1 MQNRL
6 SSGARL
12 GRQALLF
19 PLCLVLYEF
28 STYIGNDMIQPG
40 MLAVVEQYQAGL
52 DWVPT
57 SMTAYLAGGM
67 FLQWLL
73 GPLSDRVGRR
83 PVMLTGVVW
92 FIVTCLAT
100 LFAQNIE
107 QFTFLRFLQGISLC
121 FIGAVG
127 YAAIQESFE
136 EAVCIKITAL
146 MANVALIAPLL
157 GPLVGAAWVHVLPW
171 EGMFVLFAALAA
183 IAFFGLQRAMPET
196 ATRLGEKL
204 SIKELGKD
212 YKLVLKNVRFVA
224 GALALGFVSLPLLA
238 WIAQSPIIIIS
249 GEHLSSYEYG
259 LLQVPIFGA
268 LIAGNLVLA
277 RLTSRRTVRSLII
290 MGGWPISVGLI
301 IAAAA
306 TVVSSHAYLWMTA
319 GLSLYAFGIGVANA
333 GLVRLTLFAS
343 EMSKG
348 TVSAAMGML
357 QMLIFTVGIELSKHA
372 YLLGGN
378 GLFSLFNLAS
388 GVLWLI
394 LMVIFLKDKRV
405 GNSGRLKPGFRAL
418 QSLVMVINLMLND
431 HPFTYAGNMTRIR
444 MCAVNRGWSGCRS
457 NINRLRGS
465 SDTDRLRNI
474 DGRRNNHYFV
484 SAWYINGNILCKCCS
499 CKSQQHCCHQYTFL
513 HNLLT

>member
-1 MQNRL
+1 MQNHSL
-6 SSGARL
+6 SGKRL

-40 MLAVVEQYQAGL
+40 MLAVVEEYQAGIE
-52 DWVPT
+52 WVPT

-73 GPLSDRVGRR
+73 GPLSDRIGRR

-100 LFAQNIE
+100 LLAQNIE

-157 GPLVGAAWVHVLPW
+157 GPLVGAAWIHLAPW
-171 EGMFVLFAALAA
+171 ETMFILFAVLAL
-183 IAFFGLQRAMPET
+183 IAFFGLYRAMPET
-196 ATRLGEKL
+196 ASRMGETLSLKALGC
-204 SIKELGKD
+204 D
-212 YKLVLKNVRFVA
+212 YSLVLKNLRFVA
-224 GALALGFVSLPLLA
+224 GALATGFVSLPLLA
-238 WIAQSPIIIIS
+238 WIAQSPVIIIS
-249 GEHLSSYEYG
+249 GEQATTYEYG

-268 LIAGNLVLA
+268 LIIGNLVLA
-277 RLTSRRTVRSLII
+277 RLTSRRSVRWLII
-290 MGGWPISVGLI
+290 AGGWPIMAGLLLS
-301 IAAAA
+301 AAA
-306 TVVSSHAYLWMTA
+306 TLVSSHAYLWMTA
-319 GLSLYAFGIGVANA
+319 GLSLYAFGIGLANA

-343 EMSKG
+343 DMSKG

-357 QMLIFTVGIELSKHA
+357 QMLIFTVGIEISKHS

-378 GLFSLFNLAS
+378 GLFSLFNLFN
-388 GVLWLI
+388 GLIWLALI
-394 LMVIFLKDKRV
+394 IYFLKDKRI
-405 GNSGRLKPGFRAL
+405 GSGQG
-418 QSLVMVINLMLND
+418 
-431 HPFTYAGNMTRIR
+431 
-444 MCAVNRGWSGCRS
+444 
-457 NINRLRGS
+457 
-465 SDTDRLRNI
+465 
-474 DGRRNNHYFV
+474 
-484 SAWYINGNILCKCCS
+484 
-499 CKSQQHCCHQYTFL
+499 
-513 HNLLT
+513 

>member
-1 MQNRL
+1 MQ
-6 SSGARL
+6 SKTMTKKRL

-40 MLAVVEQYQAGL
+40 MLAVVEQYQAGME
-52 DWVPT
+52 WVPT

-73 GPLSDRVGRR
+73 GPLSDRIGRR

-100 LFAQNIE
+100 LLAQSIE
-107 QFTFLRFLQGISLC
+107 QFTALRFLQGISLC

-157 GPLVGAAWVHVLPW
+157 GPLVGAAWVHMAPW
-171 EGMFVLFAALAA
+171 EMMFVLFAVLAA
-183 IAFFGLQRAMPET
+183 IAYYGLWRAMPET

-204 SIKELGKD
+204 SLKELGRD
-212 YKLVLKNVRFVA
+212 YKAVMNNARFVA
-224 GALALGFVSLPLLA
+224 GALATGFVSLPLLA
-238 WIAQSPIIIIS
+238 WIAQSPVIIIS
-249 GEHLSSYEYG
+249 GEQLSSYEYG

-277 RLTSRRTVRSLII
+277 KLTSRRTVRSLII
-290 MGGWPISVGLI
+290 LGGWPITLGLV
-301 IAAAA
+301 IAALA
-306 TVVSSHAYLWMTA
+306 TLLSSHAYLWMTA
-319 GLSLYAFGIGVANA
+319 GLSVYAFGIGLANA

-343 EMSKG
+343 DISKG

-357 QMLIFTVGIELSKHA
+357 QMLIFTVGIEVSKHA
-372 YLLGGN
+372 YLAGGN
-378 GLFSLFNLAS
+378 GLFSLFNLLN
-388 GVLWLI
+388 GLLWLGM
-394 LMVIFLKDKRV
+394 MVIFLKDKTV
-405 GNSGRLKPGFRAL
+405 GNSL
-418 QSLVMVINLMLND
+418 Q
-431 HPFTYAGNMTRIR
+431 P
-444 MCAVNRGWSGCRS
+444 
-457 NINRLRGS
+457 
-465 SDTDRLRNI
+465 
-474 DGRRNNHYFV
+474 
-484 SAWYINGNILCKCCS
+484 
-499 CKSQQHCCHQYTFL
+499 Q
-513 HNLLT
+513 

>member
-1 MQNRL
+1 MQTIT
-6 SSGARL
+6 SSTKRL

-40 MLAVVEQYQAGL
+40 MLAVVAQYQAGVE
-52 DWVPT
+52 WVPT

-83 PVMLTGVVW
+83 PVMLWGVVW

-100 LFAQNIE
+100 LLAQNIE
-107 QFTFLRFLQGISLC
+107 QFTLLRFLQGISLC

-157 GPLVGAAWVHVLPW
+157 GPLVGAAWIHVAPW
-171 EGMFVLFAALAA
+171 EMMFVLFAVLAL
-183 IAFFGLQRAMPET
+183 IAFFGLWRAMPET

-204 SIKELGKD
+204 SVKELGRD
-212 YKLVLKNVRFVA
+212 YREVLKNVRFVA
-224 GALALGFVSLPLLA
+224 GALSIGFVSLPLLA
-238 WIAQSPIIIIS
+238 WIAQSPVIIIG
-249 GEHLSSYEYG
+249 GEKLSSYEYG

-277 RLTSRRTVRSLII
+277 RLTSRRSVRSLII
-290 MGGWPISVGLI
+290 LGGWPIVTGLAV
-301 IAAAA
+301 AALA

-319 GLSLYAFGIGVANA
+319 GLSLYAFGIGLANA

-378 GLFSLFNLAS
+378 GVFSLFNLAN
-388 GVLWLI
+388 GLLWLG
-394 LMVIFLKDKRV
+394 LMVIFLKDKSV
-405 GNSGRLKPGFRAL
+405 GSGL
-418 QSLVMVINLMLND
+418 Q
-431 HPFTYAGNMTRIR
+431 P
-444 MCAVNRGWSGCRS
+444 
-457 NINRLRGS
+457 
-465 SDTDRLRNI
+465 
-474 DGRRNNHYFV
+474 
-484 SAWYINGNILCKCCS
+484 
-499 CKSQQHCCHQYTFL
+499 Q
-513 HNLLT
+513 

>member
-1 MQNRL
+1 MQNYSL
-6 SSGARL
+6 SGRRL

-40 MLAVVEQYQAGL
+40 MLAVVQEFQVGNE
-52 DWVPT
+52 WVPT

-73 GPLSDRVGRR
+73 GPLSDRIGRR

-100 LFAQNIE
+100 LLAQTIE
-107 QFTFLRFLQGISLC
+107 QFTLLRFLQGISLC

-157 GPLVGAAWVHVLPW
+157 GPLVGAAWVHILPW
-171 EGMFVLFAALAA
+171 EMMFVLFAVLAA
-183 IAFFGLQRAMPET
+183 ISFVGLQRAMPET

-204 SIKELGKD
+204 SVKELGRD
-212 YKLVLKNVRFVA
+212 YRLVLKNLRFVA
-224 GALALGFVSLPLLA
+224 GALATGFVSLPLLA
-238 WIAQSPIIIIS
+238 WIAQSPVIIIS
-249 GEHLSSYEYG
+249 GEQATSYEYG
-259 LLQVPIFGA
+259 MLQVPIFGA

-290 MGGWPISVGLI
+290 MGGWPIMFLI
-301 IAAAA
+301 LSAAA

-319 GLSLYAFGIGVANA
+319 GLSFYAFGIGLANA

-372 YLLGGN
+372 YELGGN
-378 GLFSLFNLAS
+378 GLFSLFNLLG
-388 GVLWLI
+388 GVLWLG
-394 LMVIFLKDKRV
+394 LMIYFLKDKSV
-405 GNSGRLKPGFRAL
+405 GNSQQGNRCKPGCA
-418 QSLVMVINLMLND
+418 
-431 HPFTYAGNMTRIR
+431 RIR
-444 MCAVNRGWSGCRS
+444 VLSGERRFAIQHLINNLQHAFFVVVRRVIAGDGFDVFPGVGHGKAKSGVLQHFDIVAAVAERHHLVILNAPALLQNTQAVG
-457 NINRLRGS
+457 
-465 SDTDRLRNI
+465 
-474 DGRRNNHYFV
+474 FV
-484 SAWYINGNILCKCCS
+484 HPGII
-499 CKSQQHCCHQYTFL
+499 KSML
-513 HNLLT
+513 P

>member
-1 MQNRL
+1 MQNHSL
-6 SSGARL
+6 SGKRL

-40 MLAVVEQYQAGL
+40 MLAVVEQYQAGIE
-52 DWVPT
+52 WVPT

-92 FIVTCLAT
+92 FVITCLAT
-100 LFAQNIE
+100 LLAQNIE

-157 GPLVGAAWVHVLPW
+157 GPLVGAAWVHVAPW
-171 EGMFVLFAALAA
+171 ETMFVLFAVLAG

-204 SIKELGKD
+204 SLKDLGQD
-212 YKLVLKNVRFVA
+212 YSAVLKNRRFVA
-224 GALALGFVSLPLLA
+224 GSLAIGFVSLPLLA

-249 GEHLSSYEYG
+249 GEKASAYEYG

-268 LIAGNLVLA
+268 LIIGNLVLA
-277 RLTSRRTVRSLII
+277 RLTSRRTVRALILMGVGPI
-290 MGGWPISVGLI
+290 MVGLVL
-301 IAAAA
+301 AAAA
-306 TVVSSHAYLWMTA
+306 TVVSGHAYLWMTA
-319 GLSLYAFGIGVANA
+319 GLSLYAFGIGIANA

-343 EMSKG
+343 DISKG

-357 QMLIFTVGIELSKHA
+357 QMLIFTIGIEVSKYA
-372 YLLGGN
+372 YLWGGN
-378 GLFSLFNLAS
+378 GLFSVFNLLN
-388 GVLWLI
+388 GVLWLA
-394 LMVIFLKDKRV
+394 LTVYFLKDKTV
-405 GNSGRLKPGFRAL
+405 GASREG
-418 QSLVMVINLMLND
+418 
-431 HPFTYAGNMTRIR
+431 
-444 MCAVNRGWSGCRS
+444 
-457 NINRLRGS
+457 
-465 SDTDRLRNI
+465 
-474 DGRRNNHYFV
+474 
-484 SAWYINGNILCKCCS
+484 
-499 CKSQQHCCHQYTFL
+499 
-513 HNLLT
+513 

>member
-1 MQNRL
+1 MQNNK
-6 SSGARL
+6 RL

-40 MLAVVEQYQAGL
+40 MLAVVEQYHAGL
-52 DWVPT
+52 EWVPT

-73 GPLSDRVGRR
+73 GPLSDRIGRR

-100 LFAQNIE
+100 LLAQNIE

-157 GPLVGAAWVHVLPW
+157 GPLVGAAWIHYAPW
-171 EGMFVLFAALAA
+171 ETMFVLFAALAA
-183 IAFFGLQRAMPET
+183 FSFYGLHRAMPET

-204 SIKELGKD
+204 SLRDLGHD
-212 YKLVLKNVRFVA
+212 YKLVLSNGRFVA
-224 GALALGFVSLPLLA
+224 GALAIGFVSLPLLA

-249 GEHLSSYEYG
+249 GEKLSTYEYG

-268 LIAGNLVLA
+268 LIIGNLVLA
-277 RLTSRRTVRSLII
+277 RLTSRRSVRSLII
-290 MGGWPISVGLI
+290 LGGWWIVPGLVV
-301 IAAAA
+301 AAVA
-306 TVVSSHAYLWMTA
+306 TMASTHAYLWMTA
-319 GLSLYAFGIGVANA
+319 GLSIYAFGIGLANA

-357 QMLIFTVGIELSKHA
+357 QMLIFTVGIEVSKHA

-378 GLFSLFNLAS
+378 GLFSLLNLAG
-388 GVLWLI
+388 GVIWLG
-394 LMVIFLKDKRV
+394 LMLVFLQDKSV
-405 GNSGRLKPGFRAL
+405 GNR
-418 QSLVMVINLMLND
+418 
-431 HPFTYAGNMTRIR
+431 
-444 MCAVNRGWSGCRS
+444 
-457 NINRLRGS
+457 
-465 SDTDRLRNI
+465 TD
-474 DGRRNNHYFV
+474 
-484 SAWYINGNILCKCCS
+484 A
-499 CKSQQHCCHQYTFL
+499 
-513 HNLLT
+513 